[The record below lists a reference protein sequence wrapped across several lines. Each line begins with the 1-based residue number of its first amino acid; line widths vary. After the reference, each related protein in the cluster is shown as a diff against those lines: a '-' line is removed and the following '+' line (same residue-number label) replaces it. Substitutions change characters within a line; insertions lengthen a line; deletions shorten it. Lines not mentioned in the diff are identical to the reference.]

1 MSLPNNPSDLLT
13 HPIVKRAIRKK
24 ARELAQRREFVGDDI
39 ADIAGAIRIQL
50 APRLAKLD
58 LCRGALH
65 ALVACAM
72 RSIGASLIKER
83 YRDCRR
89 VALNTWSFDAPD
101 ARGQRRRAEAITESE
116 AATRH
121 GGAAPDAI
129 GAFITRQSI
138 EHATASL
145 QPDLVIVVRLLR
157 EDTPATAARRLGISR
172 RQMRSL
178 IAEIREHF
186 IRHGFG
192 H

>member
-1 MSLPNNPSDLLT
+1 MSQPNNPSDFLT
-13 HPIVKRAIRKK
+13 HPTVRYAIRRKARQLAKRA
-24 ARELAQRREFVGDDI
+24 EFVGDDI
-39 ADIAGAIRIQL
+39 ADIAGAIRVLL
-50 APRLAKLD
+50 APRLLGFDPERAS
-58 LCRGALH
+58 LH
-65 ALVACAM
+65 TFVVHAM

-89 VALNTWSFDAPD
+89 VALNTWSFDALD

-121 GGAAPDAI
+121 GGAGPDAI

-145 QPDLVIVVRLLR
+145 HPDLVIVVRLLR
-157 EDTPATAARRLGISR
+157 EDAPATAARRLGISR